1 MADAL
6 SAEIMVENI
15 EHIRHR
21 MAEAA
26 RAAARLPQE
35 VLLCAAC
42 KSRTPQ
48 TIKESAV
55 HKVDMFGENRMQEM
69 EVNFEAGA
77 YRGKPSHFIGH
88 LQTNKVKKIVGLAD
102 VIQSVD
108 SLRLLQAINRE
119 ALAQDLCQDILFQIN
134 LGDEP
139 GKDGAAK
146 EDLWPLLEAAVGMPS
161 VRVKGLMAI
170 PPVTDND
177 LDSRRYFAM
186 LRELLEKAK
195 EYRYENAPM
204 DTLSMGMT
212 DSFEVAI
219 LEGATIIR
227 VGTGI
232 YGPRL

>member
-1 MADAL
+1 MAEVL
-6 SAEIMVENI
+6 SAKIMAENI
-15 EHIRHR
+15 EYIRLR

-26 RAAARLPQE
+26 KAAGRLPQE
-35 VLLCAAC
+35 IFLCAAS
-42 KSRTPQ
+42 KSRTSQ

-55 HKVDMFGENRMQEM
+55 LQVDLFGENRMQEM
-69 EVNFEAGA
+69 AANFDAGA
-77 YRGKPSHFIGH
+77 YLGKPCHFIGH

-108 SLRLLQAINRE
+108 SLRLLEAIDKEAAALNR
-119 ALAQDLCQDILFQIN
+119 CQDILFQVN

-139 GKDGAAK
+139 GKDGASK
-146 EDLWPLLEAAVGMPS
+146 KDLWPLLAAAAGMQS

-170 PPVTDND
+170 PPVTDNISE
-177 LDSRRYFAM
+177 SRWYFAM
-186 LRELLEKAK
+186 LRELLERAK
-195 EYRYENAPM
+195 TYRYENAPM

-212 DSFEVAI
+212 DSFEAAI

-232 YGPRL
+232 YGPRQ